1 MKKKDWQKFWEL
13 TDEDME
19 KLETLLRIFKGK
31 IVSIKKKVDKEQSQY
46 ILSMLGG
53 FMRHP
58 EVEKYLKE
66 TCRKAGQSK
75 SKKKIK
81 SCLKNLEKAW
91 ARTRALKKE
100 RQDGQ

>member
-1 MKKKDWQKFWEL
+1 
-13 TDEDME
+13 
-19 KLETLLRIFKGK
+19 
-31 IVSIKKKVDKEQSQY
+31 
-46 ILSMLGG
+46 
-53 FMRHP
+53 MRDP
-58 EVEKYLKE
+58 AVEKYLHDV
-66 TCRKAGQSK
+66 CSKAGQSK

>member
-1 MKKKDWQKFWEL
+1 
-13 TDEDME
+13 
-19 KLETLLRIFKGK
+19 
-31 IVSIKKKVDKEQSQY
+31 
-46 ILSMLGG
+46 MLGG

-81 SCLKNLEKAW
+81 ACMKNLEKAW
-91 ARTRALKKE
+91 AESRRLKKG
-100 RQDGQ
+100 RDNDKN

>member
-1 MKKKDWQKFWEL
+1 
-13 TDEDME
+13 
-19 KLETLLRIFKGK
+19 
-31 IVSIKKKVDKEQSQY
+31 
-46 ILSMLGG
+46 MLGG